1 MTVEQWARQLLARL
15 QITATTANVTA
26 LVAWARAEGGHW
38 NNTAHYNPLNTTQ
51 SAPGATSMNS
61 VGVKAYTSWNEGL
74 DATVETLQNG
84 HYTTI
89 LNALKSGSAKD
100 IVNAVVSSVWGTKT
114 ISLAG
119 VKITGKGGGDT
130 SSSGGGGG
138 GGGGGG
144 LLSWPSEIVDFFR
157 GTTDAITSTAEFFAA
172 FARPSTYIRIG
183 AGWFG
188 LMFLIAGIIA
198 LGMSAAKET

>member
-1 MTVEQWARQLLARL
+1 MTQEEWARQLLSRL
-15 QITATTANVTA
+15 GIKATTANVTA
-26 LVAWARAEGGHW
+26 LIAWARAEGGHW

-61 VGVKAYTSWNEGL
+61 VGVKAYTSWDQGF
-74 DATVETLQNG
+74 DATVKTLQNG
-84 HYTTI
+84 HYTNI
-89 LNALKSGSAKD
+89 LSALKSGTAKD
-100 IVNAVVSSVWGTKT
+100 IVQAVVNSVWGTKT
-114 ISLAG
+114 ISLSG
-119 VKITGKGGGDT
+119 VSVTGKSSGSTDT
-130 SSSGGGGG
+130 ASSSSS

-172 FARPSTYIRIG
+172 FFKPSTYIRIG

-188 LMFLIAGIIA
+188 FLFITAGIIA
-198 LGMSAAKET
+198 LGMSASKE